1 MIPLACSVPYT
12 TIMPQF
18 TVIHLRLRFSKV
30 ASIFHV
36 VAIMYHHLKS
46 VHRFPETQITIGRRA
61 FGKSEKSVQTNV
73 NQHGT
78 LCANNHLFCLM
89 FDAFCGVKIK
99 NHIVDAASMR
109 SLLLVIF
116 DHFLEKH
123 NGTQISPQQQPKSS
137 DQSKIQVQTNK

>member
-1 MIPLACSVPYT
+1 MYLCLYT
-12 TIMPQF
+12 Q
-18 TVIHLRLRFSKV
+18 SG
-30 ASIFHV
+30 
-36 VAIMYHHLKS
+36 KS

-61 FGKSEKSVQTNV
+61 FGKSEKSVQINV

-78 LCANNHLFCLM
+78 LCANNHLFRLM
-89 FDAFCGVKIK
+89 FDAFCGMKIR

-123 NGTQISPQQQPKSS
+123 NGTQISPQRQPKSS

>member
-1 MIPLACSVPYT
+1 MMGGTTYT
-12 TIMPQF
+12 Q
-18 TVIHLRLRFSKV
+18 SG
-30 ASIFHV
+30 
-36 VAIMYHHLKS
+36 KS
-46 VHRFPETQITIGRRA
+46 VHRFPETQITMGRRA
-61 FGKSEKSVQTNV
+61 FGKSEKSVQINV

-78 LCANNHLFCLM
+78 LCANNHLFRLM
-89 FDAFCGVKIK
+89 FDAFCGMKIR

-123 NGTQISPQQQPKSS
+123 NGTQISPQRQPKSS